1 MKILFAIAAAMPAV
15 ALAAGSF
22 DGSWK
27 MDTSS
32 VKVSGKP
39 VVFELK
45 NGVYKCISCNPAPWS
60 VKADGIDHKVS
71 AHSYYDGV
79 SARLVDEHTVE
90 LSNSLH
96 GKTIFKDTMSVSD
109 DGSTLTETGTDLSG
123 AQPNPF
129 KRVSKRV
136 AAPASGAH
144 AVSGSWMIDGLPEL
158 SDVGSVVS
166 YRMTAN
172 GLQMSANGISY
183 DAKFDGRKYPQKN
196 DPGKTWVS
204 LKRLSNDT
212 IQETDMRDGQ
222 VTDVV
227 TLSLSADGGMISV
240 QDDDRYDGMTFKY
253 NSVRQP

>member
-1 MKILFAIAAAMPAV
+1 MRILFAVAAALPAI

-32 VKVSGKP
+32 VKVSGKA

-45 NGVYKCISCNPAPWS
+45 DGLYRCISCAPAPWS
-60 VKADGIDHKVS
+60 VKADGKDHKVA

-79 SARLVDEHTVE
+79 AAHVVDEHTVE

-96 GKTIFKDTMSVSD
+96 GKTIFKDSMNVSD
-109 DGSTLTETGTDLSG
+109 DGSTLTETGVDLSG

-129 KRVSKRV
+129 KRISKRV
-136 AAPASGAH
+136 APPAAGAH
-144 AVSGSWMIDGLPEL
+144 AVSGSWKIDALPEL

-166 YRMTAN
+166 YKMTAN
-172 GLQMSANGISY
+172 GLQMNANGISY
-183 DAKFDGRKYPQKN
+183 DAKFDGKKYPQKN

-204 LKRLSNDT
+204 LKRISDDT
-212 IQETDMRDGQ
+212 IQETDLRDGQ
-222 VTDVV
+222 VTDIV
-227 TLSLSADGGMISV
+227 TLKVAADGSMISV
-240 QDDDRYDGMTFKY
+240 QDEDRYDGMTFNY
-253 NSVRQP
+253 NSVKQP